1 MLSQLA
7 LTLLVI
13 GLNPQCGPLVTTT
26 DVVEVNHFHDDDGR
40 KVFDQIIWWE
50 WLGGAKVVRD
60 WRLLKTPRQM
70 PQQRNGWYE
79 STWWDGETLRRV
91 RAKAYCETW
100 TFHDPELKNRDH
112 WPQEKRTKLSR

>member
-1 MLSQLA
+1 VFTVAAVLVA
-7 LTLLVI
+7 LT
-13 GLNPQCGPLVTTT
+13 PHDGPTVTTT
-26 DVVEVNHFHDDDGR
+26 DIVEVNHYHDDEGR

-60 WRLLKTPRQM
+60 WRLLKSPHQI

-91 RAKAYCETW
+91 RAKAYKETW
-100 TFHDPELKNRDH
+100 TYHDPEVANREF
-112 WPQEKRTKLSR
+112 WPKEKRTNLTKGR